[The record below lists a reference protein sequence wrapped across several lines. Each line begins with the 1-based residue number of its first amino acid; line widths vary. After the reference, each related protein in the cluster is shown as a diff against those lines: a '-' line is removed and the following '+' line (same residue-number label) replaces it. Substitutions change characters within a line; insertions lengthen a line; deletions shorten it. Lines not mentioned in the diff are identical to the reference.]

1 MKKLTDTFNEISVRK
16 GDYFLIELEGNPSTG
31 YLWEFNV
38 KAGKASIVQKDM
50 EPFDPRPMVIGGGGI
65 ERTIMQALDSGTIE
79 IEAQLLRPWDKT
91 SVAQRR
97 TFKIIVE

>member
-38 KAGKASIVQKDM
+38 KAGKAAPVQKDM
-50 EPFDPRPMVIGGGGI
+50 EPFSRDPMVIGGGGI
-65 ERTIMQALDSGTIE
+65 ERTVMQALDSGTIE
-79 IEAQLLRPWDKT
+79 IEAQLLRPWDST

-97 TFKIIVE
+97 TFKINVE

>member
-1 MKKLTDTFNEISVRK
+1 MKKLTDAFNEISVKK

-38 KAGKASIVQKDM
+38 KAGRAAEVQKDTL
-50 EPFDPRPMVIGGGGI
+50 PFDLNPLSIGGGGI
-65 ERTIMQALDSGTIE
+65 ERTVMQALDSGTIE

>member
-1 MKKLTDTFNEISVRK
+1 MKELAATFNEIAVRK

-38 KAGKASIVQKDM
+38 KAGQASFVQKDM
-50 EPFDPRPMVIGGGGI
+50 EPFSSNPMVIVGGGI
-65 ERTIMQALDSGTIE
+65 ERTVVQALDSGTIE

-97 TFKIIVE
+97 TFKINVE